1 MTEYTSGSNLL
12 PVITH
17 MLEVYK
23 EWYACRDSLPK
34 KSRYTLG
41 DRIDTYFIK
50 ILETLYTAS
59 YQTPNEKTV
68 TLQRAASAIDTLK
81 FLLQITWELRAI
93 DNKRYASLS
102 DKIQKIGR
110 EVGGWRKGLQ
120 TKTAPH

>member
-1 MTEYTSGSNLL
+1 
-12 PVITH
+12 

-23 EWYACRDSLPK
+23 EWYVCRDSLPK

-59 YQTPNEKTV
+59 YQAPNEKIV

-120 TKTAPH
+120 TKTASH